1 MKIVALGQMSHGDKG
16 LTAGWR
22 EMHRTCAPVRRV
34 NPKIHYCSLSR
45 ASERACKTGRLFASR
60 TFRRARRLAVMGRRQ
75 DLQGDGNQRWLLL
88 TSKYRIF
95 TIPMEQSLGA
105 VNNVR
110 AN

>member
-45 ASERACKTGRLFASR
+45 ASERAKRADCSRTGRFGERDAW
-60 TFRRARRLAVMGRRQ
+60 Q
-75 DLQGDGNQRWLLL
+75 
-88 TSKYRIF
+88 
-95 TIPMEQSLGA
+95 
-105 VNNVR
+105 
-110 AN
+110 

>member
-1 MKIVALGQMSHGDKG
+1 
-16 LTAGWR
+16 
-22 EMHRTCAPVRRV
+22 
-34 NPKIHYCSLSR
+34 
-45 ASERACKTGRLFASR
+45 
-60 TFRRARRLAVMGRRQ
+60 MGRRQ

-95 TIPMEQSLGA
+95 TIPMEQSPGA